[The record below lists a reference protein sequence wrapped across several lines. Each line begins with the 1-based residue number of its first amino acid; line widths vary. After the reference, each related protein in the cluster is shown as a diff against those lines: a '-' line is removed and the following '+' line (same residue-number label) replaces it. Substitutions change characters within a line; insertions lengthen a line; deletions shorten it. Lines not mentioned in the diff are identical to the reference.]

1 MQRLNTAPMLLT
13 TGLQDAARCP
23 ILRRFAPMTSGRFSS
38 LLGCLTAM
46 ILSACVAP
54 PAMQSQTAVAAP
66 MPPPMA
72 NGSDGRFIKAAASA
86 PSIRASSYLLCDAT
100 TGVPIVARNADTQR
114 AVAST
119 QKIIT
124 AMVVLDHG
132 NLDDKVVIQSSDV
145 NVEPTRLGIRPGET
159 YTRKALVYAFLIKS
173 ANDVAKALAR
183 DVAGSQEAF
192 ASMMNAKARSLGMSS
207 SYFVNPHGLTQGGQH
222 STARD
227 MARAGLAA
235 WRYPVIRDAVRQKYH
250 SFRFANGKTATLEN
264 TNFLLGRMP
273 ECNGMK
279 TGYTDAA
286 GRCLISSATSGGR
299 SVILVQLG
307 TKTKFIWDDARTLM
321 SWGLR
326 QLSRG

>member
-1 MQRLNTAPMLLT
+1 MINAKLPLLLALLAST
-13 TGLQDAARCP
+13 L
-23 ILRRFAPMTSGRFSS
+23 ISS
-38 LLGCLTAM
+38 CA
-46 ILSACVAP
+46 AP
-54 PAMQSQTAVAAP
+54 PTAQPRATAAP
-66 MPPPMA
+66 AVSMNA
-72 NGSDGRFIKAAASA
+72 SEEAHYIKAAASA
-86 PSIRASSYLLCDAT
+86 PSIRADSYLLVNAS
-100 TGVPIVARNADTQR
+100 TGVPMVAHNADECR
-114 AVAST
+114 GVAST

-132 NLDDKVVIQSSDV
+132 SLDDPVTIKASDED
-145 NVEPTRLGIRPGET
+145 VEPTRLGLRPGDT
-159 YTRKALVYAFLIKS
+159 YTRRALVYAFLIKS

-192 ASMMNAKARSLGMSS
+192 AAMMNAKARSLGMSS

-235 WRYPVIRDAVRQKYH
+235 WRYQVIRDAVRRKYH
-250 SFRFANGKTATLEN
+250 SFRFANGRSVTLEN
-264 TNFLLGRMP
+264 TNNLLGMMA

-279 TGYTDAA
+279 TGYTNAA
-286 GRCLISSATSGGR
+286 GRCLISSASSGGR

-307 TKTKFIWDDARTLM
+307 TKTKFIWDDARVLM

>member
-1 MQRLNTAPMLLT
+1 M
-13 TGLQDAARCP
+13 C
-23 ILRRFAPMTSGRFSS
+23 
-38 LLGCLTAM
+38 
-46 ILSACVAP
+46 LSACVAQQG
-54 PAMQSQTAVAAP
+54 MQMQPQVAAP
-66 MPPPMA
+66 MPMA
-72 NGSDGRFIKAAASA
+72 QPNQEARFIKAAASA
-86 PSIRASSYLLCDAT
+86 PTIRAASYLLCDAS
-100 TGVPIVARNADTQR
+100 TGIPMVVHNADTQR

-119 QKIIT
+119 QKIMT

-132 NLDDKVVIQSSDV
+132 SLDDKVVIQSSDV
-145 NVEPTRLGIRPGET
+145 SVEPTRLGIRPGQT
-159 YTRKALVYAFLIKS
+159 YTRKALLYAFLIKS

-183 DVAGSQEAF
+183 DVGGSQEAF

-235 WRYPVIRDAVRQKYH
+235 YRYPVIRDAVRQQYH
-250 SFRFANGKTATLEN
+250 TFRFSNGKSVTLEN

-286 GRCLISSATSGGR
+286 GRCLISTASSGGR
-299 SVILVQLG
+299 SVLLVQLG

-326 QLSRG
+326 QLGRG